1 MTTIGNNIPSAAQH
15 RVSSELG
22 KATRALQMGMN
33 ELVERFDTRVGE
45 KLFRSFGL
53 TVSLQGS
60 DAGARF
66 LNDHAGTI
74 AQMPAAQ
81 RSAFS
86 SLMSDARDVD
96 ALKNEAAR
104 LSQLQSLQALFANV

>member
-1 MTTIGNNIPSAAQH
+1 MTTIGNNITSAAQA
-15 RVSSELG
+15 RITSDLG
-22 KATRALQMGMN
+22 KATRALQLGMN

-45 KLFRSFGL
+45 QLFRSFGL

-74 AQMPAAQ
+74 AQMPAPQ
-81 RSAFS
+81 RAAFS
-86 SLMSDARDVD
+86 SLMSDAREVD
-96 ALKNEAAR
+96 GLKNEAAR
-104 LSQLQSLQALFANV
+104 LSQRQSLQALLASV

>member
-1 MTTIGNNIPSAAQH
+1 MTTIGNNIPSAAQQ
-15 RVSSELG
+15 RVSTELG

-33 ELVERFDTRVGE
+33 ELVERFDSRVGE
-45 KLFRSFGL
+45 QLFRSFGL
-53 TVSLQGS
+53 TVSLSGS

-81 RSAFS
+81 RAAFS
-86 SLMSDARDVD
+86 SLMSDAREVD
-96 ALKNEAAR
+96 GLKSEAAR
-104 LSQLQSLQALFANV
+104 LSQLQSLQALLANV

>member
-1 MTTIGNNIPSAAQH
+1 MTTIGNIPSAAQQ
-15 RVSSELG
+15 RVGNDLG

-33 ELVERFDTRVGE
+33 ELVERFDSRVGE
-45 KLFRSFGL
+45 QLFRSFGL
-53 TVSLQGS
+53 TVSLSGS

-81 RSAFS
+81 RAAFS
-86 SLMSDARDVD
+86 SLMSDAREVD
-96 ALKNEAAR
+96 GLKSEAAR
-104 LSQLQSLQALFANV
+104 LSQLQSLQALLANV